1 MTTVNPDFMSD
12 LKKLGAFDVSA
23 CYSCGIC
30 TAICPLS
37 KEKHEFPR
45 KLIRYSILGLEDK
58 IKASPDPWMCYY
70 CGECTDSCP
79 RQADPAGF
87 MMALRRY
94 LTTKYDFSGISRT
107 LYASKWAEWAGIILL
122 SFIALL
128 SVYLLH
134 GPIVTH
140 TVQLATFAP
149 VEIVETADIIVLAV
163 LGTLLMINL
172 YRMYRFT
179 VMSVPGKIPL
189 KSYITELIRTL
200 PIYFFTQSK
209 FRSCKSGTKDHIY
222 HLTRFIGYAM
232 IFVLG
237 VFLMALWQTDRFYPV
252 TSPIMIVQYVAAA
265 LLLLGISP
273 ALYGRIKKA
282 KNMYRYSHSTDWMFL
297 LLLLAAGVTGVL
309 IVVFRYA
316 YMAWATY
323 VIYTIHLMIVTSLLV
338 LEVPFA
344 KWSHMAY
351 RTFAPYFSRLID
363 VKMSGTARQ

>member
-1 MTTVNPDFMSD
+1 MTTVNPEFMD
-12 LKKLGAFDVSA
+12 GLKKLGAFDVSA

-37 KEKHEFPR
+37 TEGHEFPR

-58 IKASPDPWMCYY
+58 IRASPEPWMCYY
-70 CGECTDSCP
+70 CGECRDSCP

-94 LTTKYDFSGISRT
+94 LTTSYDFSGISRV
-107 LYASKWAEWAGIILL
+107 LYRSKKAEWIG
-122 SFIALL
+122 IALL
-128 SVYLLH
+128 SLIALFFVYLLH

-149 VEIVETADIIVLAV
+149 VEIVETADLIVFGV
-163 LGTLLMINL
+163 LGALLMINV

-189 KSYITELIRTL
+189 RSYLTELIRTL
-200 PIYFFTQSK
+200 PLNFFAQPG
-209 FRSCKSGTKDHIY
+209 FLSCKSGTKDHLY
-222 HLTRFIGYAM
+222 HVTRFVGYAM

-237 VFLMALWQTDRFYPV
+237 VFLMALWQTDTFYPL
-252 TSPIMIVQYVAAA
+252 TSPLMIVQYIAAG
-265 LLLLGISP
+265 LLLFGISP
-273 ALYGRIKKA
+273 ALYGRIRKT

-297 LLLLAAGVTGVL
+297 LLLFAAGVSGVL

-351 RTFAPYFSRLID
+351 RTFAPYFRRLMD
-363 VKMSGTARQ
+363 VKATGAAVQ